1 MDSGGFFIESEVK
14 DSCIPNAGKGRFFS
28 RDYEKGKVVRIQ
40 EIETDLLI
48 FKNIQEIRLADEDL
62 ILNFGHSRC
71 QNSDI
76 NTDYVYVNKQ
86 PLYTNHSSNNNISFQ
101 IQGGKKL
108 TYLTRD
114 VKAGEEMLQ
123 NYEEYAINMWFEKY
137 LHTQGKKSLREFGI
151 EFNKDNMNNY
161 QEIEL

>member
-1 MDSGGFFIESEVK
+1 MDSDGFFIESEVK

-28 RDYEKGKVVRIQ
+28 RDYEKGKVIRIQ

-48 FKNIQEIRLADEDL
+48 FKNIQEIRSADEDL

-86 PLYTNHSSNNNISFQ
+86 PLYTNHSSNNNISLQ

-123 NYEEYAINMWFEKY
+123 NYEEYTANIWFENY
-137 LHTQGKKSLREFGI
+137 LHTKCKKSLREFGI
-151 EFNKDNMNNY
+151 EFNKDNTNK
-161 QEIEL
+161 ELEL

>member
-1 MDSGGFFIESEVK
+1 MDSDGFFIESEVK

-48 FKNIQEIRLADEDL
+48 FKNIQEIRSANEDL

-71 QNSDI
+71 QDSDI

-101 IQGGKKL
+101 IQAGKKL

-114 VKAGEEMLQ
+114 VKEGEEMLQ
-123 NYEEYAINMWFEKY
+123 NYEEYAINTWFEKY

-151 EFNKDNMNNY
+151 EFNKEDMNNY
-161 QEIEL
+161 KEIEL

>member
-1 MDSGGFFIESEVK
+1 MDLGGFLIESEV
-14 DSCIPNAGKGRFFS
+14 SESSIPNAGKGRFFL

-40 EIETDLLI
+40 EIETDLHI
-48 FKNIQEIRLADEDL
+48 FKNIQEIRSADEDL

-101 IQGGKKL
+101 IRAGKKL
-108 TYLTRD
+108 TFLTRD

-123 NYEEYAINMWFEKY
+123 NYEEYTINTWFEDY

-161 QEIEL
+161 QEIEI

>member
-1 MDSGGFFIESEVK
+1 MDLGGFLIESEV
-14 DSCIPNAGKGRFFS
+14 SESSIPNAGKGRFFL

-40 EIETDLLI
+40 EIETDLHI
-48 FKNIQEIRLADEDL
+48 FKNIQEIRSADEDL

-76 NTDYVYVNKQ
+76 NTEYVYVNKQ
-86 PLYTNHSSNNNISFQ
+86 PFYTNHSSNNNISFQ
-101 IQGGKKL
+101 IRAGKKL
-108 TYLTRD
+108 TFLTRD

-123 NYEEYAINMWFEKY
+123 NYEEYTINTWFEDY
-137 LHTQGKKSLREFGI
+137 LHTQDKKSLREFGI

-161 QEIEL
+161 QDIGL

>member
-1 MDSGGFFIESEVK
+1 MDSDGFFIESEVK

-48 FKNIQEIRLADEDL
+48 FKNIQEIRSADEDL

-71 QNSDI
+71 QDSDI

-101 IQGGKKL
+101 IQAGKKL

-123 NYEEYAINMWFEKY
+123 NYEEYAINTWFEKY

-151 EFNKDNMNNY
+151 EFNKEDVNNY
-161 QEIEL
+161 KEIEL